1 MAGIKKAAL
10 ISEVGWKGMRE
21 LSLSLLK
28 SGFPVDIIIKGS
40 VDKEVL
46 EVITRPQGL
55 RILAV
60 PKIFFKPWLFFYLSL
75 HRAAN
80 DLKMIAVSRED
91 TKNWVRRFGFE
102 TQLLIETAK
111 GYEVTAWK

>member
-10 ISEVGWKGMRE
+10 ISEAGWKGVRE

-46 EVITRPQGL
+46 EIITRPEGL
-55 RILAV
+55 RIRTI
-60 PKIFFKPWLFFYLSL
+60 PKIFFKPWLFFYLLL
-75 HRAAN
+75 HKIAN
-80 DLKMIAVSRED
+80 DLKMIAVSKED
-91 TKNWVRRFGFE
+91 TKNWVKRFGFE
-102 TQLLIETAK
+102 TQLLTETAK